1 MIGQSGFS
9 KLSGVCRTYCY
20 NVLRGTC
27 RAAVLACLPLLAG
40 PVSANDDPPTFSFG
54 RSSYVVNEGESVRV
68 TVKKEGDDSAS
79 VGYTT
84 TFTGGNTPGNNA
96 TPNEDYTH
104 VSGTLDYDEDDTEK
118 TISIATTCDTEYEVS
133 ETFALKLI
141 LSPASDGKLGSPK
154 VAGVKI
160 VDPVSTVRS
169 ICA

>member
-1 MIGQSGFS
+1 MIKQSVFS
-9 KLSGVCRTYCY
+9 KIVCGEFFCKGR
-20 NVLRGTC
+20 RRRMPGI
-27 RAAVLACLPLLAG
+27 AAIALAFLPLLAG

-118 TISIATTCDTEYEVS
+118 TISIATTCDTEHEAS

-141 LSPASDGKLGSPK
+141 LPSGSNGKLGSPK
-154 VAGVKI
+154 FTGVTLM
-160 VDPVSTVRS
+160 D
-169 ICA
+169 C